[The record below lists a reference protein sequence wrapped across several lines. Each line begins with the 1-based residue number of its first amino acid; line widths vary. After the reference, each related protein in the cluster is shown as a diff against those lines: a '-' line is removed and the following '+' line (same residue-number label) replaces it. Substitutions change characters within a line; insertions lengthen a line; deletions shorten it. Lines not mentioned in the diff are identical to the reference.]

1 MQDGP
6 LSGIILGH
14 PTPTH
19 PPDAPQLHLFHQGMG
34 LGFPVGGIGPF
45 HMGALHQA
53 LPRPGPSLVP
63 GQALPTAPPLGNLG
77 VAALGPTSAVGGL
90 AAGAGALDMS
100 SMGIFI
106 SQLSVDNSLLKKAKR
121 ERDIDVQM
129 ALYSNPMSKRA
140 IEQDVVTDMVDSLSY
155 CGQVL
160 QATPLNCV
168 QVNTAIG
175 LVLSAAQTLRDRLA
189 ADEEKHLIART

>member
-1 MQDGP
+1 
-6 LSGIILGH
+6 
-14 PTPTH
+14 
-19 PPDAPQLHLFHQGMG
+19 
-34 LGFPVGGIGPF
+34 
-45 HMGALHQA
+45 
-53 LPRPGPSLVP
+53 
-63 GQALPTAPPLGNLG
+63 
-77 VAALGPTSAVGGL
+77 
-90 AAGAGALDMS
+90 MS

>member
-1 MQDGP
+1 
-6 LSGIILGH
+6 
-14 PTPTH
+14 
-19 PPDAPQLHLFHQGMG
+19 
-34 LGFPVGGIGPF
+34 
-45 HMGALHQA
+45 
-53 LPRPGPSLVP
+53 
-63 GQALPTAPPLGNLG
+63 
-77 VAALGPTSAVGGL
+77 
-90 AAGAGALDMS
+90 
-100 SMGIFI
+100 MGIFI

-140 IEQDVVTDMVDSLSY
+140 IEHDMRLADVVTDMVDSLSY